1 METLA
6 LPAPKYSLW
15 NQNEQEAPK
24 QVVQKPILRS
34 PDVEME
40 TLALPAPKYSLWN
53 QNEQEAPKQV
63 VQKPILRSPNIEME
77 ALPAPKEHTHPIAI
91 PTTNE
96 YTTFLCTLCNTSFNT
111 RKTLERHNK
120 NIHNAYQQKRKGIKH
135 EAMFTCDICYDEFKS
150 QKVLDR
156 HVKNIHTAF
165 SQNNKGIKRQMEKE
179 DKYPQKYV
187 KWANILK

>member
-1 METLA
+1 M
-6 LPAPKYSLW
+6 YDSSCS
-15 NQNEQEAPK
+15 EQEAPK

-63 VQKPILRSPNIEME
+63 VQKPILRSADVEIE
-77 ALPAPKEHTHPIAI
+77 ALPTPKEHTLTIAI
-91 PTTNE
+91 PSTNE
-96 YTTFLCTLCNTSFNT
+96 YSSFLCTLCNTYFNT

-120 NIHNAYQQKRKGIKH
+120 NIHDAYQQKRKGIKH

-156 HVKNIHTAF
+156 HVKNIHAAF
-165 SQNNKGIKRQMEKE
+165 LQNNKGIKRQMEKE

-187 KWANILK
+187 KWTNILK